1 MQLLDE
7 DYLFGKVILADM
19 PRERAPMPGAKF
31 DLCVRQMIQ
40 ACEAQR
46 SDVWADY

>member
-7 DYLFGKVILADM
+7 YYLFGKVILADM

-31 DLCVRQMIQ
+31 DLRYGMIQ